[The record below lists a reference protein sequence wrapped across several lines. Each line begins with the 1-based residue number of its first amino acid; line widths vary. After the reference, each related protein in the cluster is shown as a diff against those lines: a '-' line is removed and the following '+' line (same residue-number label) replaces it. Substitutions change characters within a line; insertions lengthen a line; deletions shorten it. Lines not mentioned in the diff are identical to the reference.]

1 MRRILD
7 VKYEKAELNEVMTK
21 KCQKHLTTTEH
32 NILIQLLKKIE
43 DMFDGTLGTRNT
55 TLVELQLKDDAKHVC
70 SRPYPVTKVH
80 KTMC

>member
-43 DMFDGTLGTRNT
+43 DMFDGTLVTRNT

-70 SRPYPVTKVH
+70 SRPCPVTKVH
-80 KTMC
+80 KTMF